1 MLQAIYEFFESVG
14 KARAGNALAIYGDYD
29 LAKEIMLAQEKE
41 NHLNSLFSFE

>member
-1 MLQAIYEFFESVG
+1 MLEAIYEFFESVG
-14 KARAGNALAIYGDYD
+14 KARAANALAIYGHYD